1 MRQAPPVQV
10 ARALE
15 ARLLPLAIAVG
26 AVTGGTGAVPGTFR
40 AVPGGLHADKPG
52 TALEAPSRARLEAQY
67 ALEAPRHALALGAL
81 SDLLGEREGADAG
94 RLTAALWLAAELATE
109 ELDRWGAAEIA
120 SSPTEIASSPVEIA
134 SSAAEIASSN
144 HAGSA
149 PAPPPSR
156 LPPPPPPPPP
166 PRWDDVQPFLGGQA
180 RLSTMSERRLAD
192 LFEPCHHFLLVLCAW
207 LDATRPLLPSMQA
220 LTTAP
225 PDATDENDEGVH
237 DKGRELCPSLTTTLP
252 GLATLT
258 TTLTAP
264 PPPVTALLPRAAAVT
279 LAANVRLGPSAVLGS
294 VVGKKDKEGAVVG
307 ALGARSQGG
316 AVMGAGGGSGGGCDG
331 ASASGGIAADW
342 TPHQLQR
349 VFQEMERRV
358 RAASQTLDGSKA
370 SGGKMADLS
379 PQLAWHL
386 AAIRLQYGLQPAGRA
401 AALPPPTPS
410 LTGAVRGDSLDQP
423 APVRAY
429 RDLATWVV
437 GGLF

>member
-1 MRQAPPVQV
+1 MRPAPPVQV

-26 AVTGGTGAVPGTFR
+26 AVTGGAGAVPGTLR

-52 TALEAPSRARLEAQY
+52 TAVEAPSRARLEAQY

-81 SDLLGEREGADAG
+81 SDVLGEREGADAG

-120 SSPTEIASSPVEIA
+120 SSPVEIA

-156 LPPPPPPPPP
+156 LPPPPPPP

-207 LDATRPLLPSMQA
+207 LDATRPLLPGMQA

-225 PDATDENDEGVH
+225 PDVTDENDEGVH

-264 PPPVTALLPRAAAVT
+264 PPPVCALLPRAAAVT

-307 ALGARSQGG
+307 ASGARSQGG

-410 LTGAVRGDSLDQP
+410 LTGAMMGDSLNQP

>member
-1 MRQAPPVQV
+1 
-10 ARALE
+10 
-15 ARLLPLAIAVG
+15 
-26 AVTGGTGAVPGTFR
+26 
-40 AVPGGLHADKPG
+40 
-52 TALEAPSRARLEAQY
+52 
-67 ALEAPRHALALGAL
+67 
-81 SDLLGEREGADAG
+81 
-94 RLTAALWLAAELATE
+94 
-109 ELDRWGAAEIA
+109 
-120 SSPTEIASSPVEIA
+120 
-134 SSAAEIASSN
+134 
-144 HAGSA
+144 
-149 PAPPPSR
+149 
-156 LPPPPPPPPP
+156 
-166 PRWDDVQPFLGGQA
+166 
-180 RLSTMSERRLAD
+180 MSERRLAD

-225 PDATDENDEGVH
+225 PDVTDEINTEGVH

-410 LTGAVRGDSLDQP
+410 LTGAVMGDSLDQP